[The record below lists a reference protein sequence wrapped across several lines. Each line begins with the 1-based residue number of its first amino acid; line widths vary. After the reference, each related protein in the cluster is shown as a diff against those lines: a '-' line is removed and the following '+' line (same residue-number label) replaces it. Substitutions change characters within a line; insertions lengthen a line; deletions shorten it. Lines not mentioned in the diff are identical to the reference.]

1 MSQPKRALVL
11 GCGGVAGAAWQI
23 ATLEALQKQLN
34 WDARTADIFIGTSAG
49 SVLAALLSAGVSV
62 ERMVASE
69 KNAATDCAWNH
80 NTDTGGAFP
89 PLPKG
94 QFTAAPLLWKGIKG
108 EVSPITAIAGL
119 LPRGNMNMQPFMN
132 LVDSVVPAGQWTKHK
147 ATWIVVVDAA
157 TGERVALGR
166 DYAADIPLNRAVCA
180 SYAVPSWCP
189 PVSWAGR
196 EYLDGGIA
204 SPASADM
211 LIGTDIDEAIVL
223 TPMAASTM
231 DNPRS
236 RLEKMERRV
245 RRYMT
250 NIVNR
255 EIAQLERAGIRV
267 IRLEPTAEDLTAF
280 GFNMMDPS
288 RRERVFATACST
300 APTAVK
306 QAISASYQASAPQGT
321 PQLSLS

>member
-1 MSQPKRALVL
+1 MLQPKRALVL

-34 WDARTADIFIGTSAG
+34 WDARSADILIGTSAG

-69 KNAATDCAWNH
+69 KNTAADCFWNH
-80 NTDTGGAFP
+80 DTDTGGAFP
-89 PLPKG
+89 PVPKG
-94 QFTAAPLLWKGIKG
+94 QFTAMPLLWKGIKG

-119 LPRGNMNMQPFMN
+119 LPRGNMNMQPFMD
-132 LVDSVVPAGQWTKHK
+132 LIDSVVPAGQWTKHK

-157 TGERVALGR
+157 TGERVVLGR

-196 EYLDGGIA
+196 EFLDGGIA

-211 LIGTDIDEAIVL
+211 LIGTDIEEAIVL
-223 TPMAASTM
+223 TPMAAASM

-236 RLEKMERRV
+236 RLEKIERRV

-250 NIVNR
+250 NVVNR

-267 IRLEPTAEDLTAF
+267 IRLEPTAEDLGAF
-280 GFNMMDPS
+280 GFNMMDPH

-300 APTAVK
+300 APAAVAN
-306 QAISASYQASAPQGT
+306 AISKSLQSAERPEGA
-321 PQLSLS
+321 QLSLS